1 MSYIFVK
8 LNINSRL
15 SIFSTVAKLRN
26 TKAPTKLSSIN
37 RFVKK
42 DFLTALD
49 DSQTVVN
56 CLYSEIPS
64 GFRINKQ
71 IRVLN
76 NKIDYNLACLIYNFN
91 STYFT

>member
-8 LNINSRL
+8 LHINSCL

-49 DSQTVVN
+49 DSQTVVD
-56 CLYSEIPS
+56 CLYSEVPN

-71 IRVLN
+71 IRVN